1 MLIHTVLTF
10 VLSLWLGPAAAAQHV
25 HAAPALPAPSTATS
39 ALTAGAVGQLL
50 NGDGVGL
57 AKPAELN
64 HYPGPKHVL
73 ELKKELAI
81 TPDQEG
87 RVEAIRRQMLDRA
100 QALGRQIVEAE
111 QALDA
116 AFQSGGITEADIAQ
130 RVEAIAKLQGELRT
144 AHLQAHLLTKPVLT
158 PEQVHQYYQL
168 RGGHAH

>member
-1 MLIHTVLTF
+1 MFIHTLVASLLSVVL
-10 VLSLWLGPAAAAQHV
+10 GAPATAQHV
-25 HAAPALPAPSTATS
+25 HPAPSSPPSAIATT
-39 ALTAGAVGQLL
+39 ALTAEAVAQLL
-50 NGDGVGL
+50 NGDGMGL

-81 TPDQEG
+81 TPEQEQ

-100 QALGRQIVEAE
+100 QAIGKRIAELE

-116 AFQSGGITEADIAQ
+116 AFKAGRITDAEVAQ
-130 RVEAIAKLQGELRT
+130 RVDAIAKLQGELRT
-144 AHLQAHLLTKPVLT
+144 VHLQAHLVTKPVLT